1 MAINGVGF
9 GGSSSL
15 LGQSVLDLKNQLD
28 ELQTQLASGKKSTVY
43 SGMGVNEGFAI
54 FARAQLS
61 NLSAFT
67 TTITNVNT
75 TIDTAST
82 ALQAFGK
89 IATQVKSAASSGS
102 AAVNGSGQTTGQQTA
117 VLQLTSMLE
126 MLNTQAGDRFLF
138 SGSAIDTPSVASV
151 GDILNGKGA
160 LAGLKQLIAER
171 NQADLG
177 ASGLGRLVL
186 SSPTPTSVSVAEDVA
201 GSPFGFKLKAV
212 TSSLT
217 GAVVTGPSGSPPAFS
232 VDLGATNP
240 NNGDRVTFTFNLPD
254 GTTEAIQLTASSATP
269 TPAGSF
275 AIGANST
282 ITASNLKAALNTA
295 IGTLANTSLVAASA
309 MAASDNFFNTDG
321 TAIGSVVNNKAAVPA
336 PITGATLLSGAAGTD
351 SLGTN
356 FAIGDTI
363 TVNGTPITF
372 VAAGAT
378 GNQLNITDS
387 VQTLLTKIDAI
398 TGTSTPSTVSG
409 GVIALHTDNAASLT
423 VTSSNAAAFG
433 ALGFG
438 ATATATQPPLRVGGA
453 PLNAA
458 TSLVSGAANTVAW
471 YTGEAGSGP
480 GPRVIDRAGR
490 SGREYSIRS
499 ARQRAGYSLRPA
511 IRRGLRRRHD
521 VAHEFQYAR
530 AGERPQPACGD
541 KPDAPGETTERRGHR
556 DGSGDRAGRD
566 ERRVRAAKPGQD
578 HAAECDRSD
587 RNHLQRSGRDRAS
600 GAPDQIAGVVSND
613 VDALA
618 VDAREVPAD
627 RIVRALSS
635 TPTERDACVARYARA
650 RARRRR

>member
-1 MAINGVGF
+1 MAINGVGSGF
-9 GGSSSL
+9 GSSSL
-15 LGQSVLDLKNQLD
+15 LGQSVQDLKTQLD
-28 ELQTQLASGKKSTVY
+28 DLQTQLASGKKSTVY

-67 TTITNVNT
+67 TTITNINT

-82 ALQAFGK
+82 ALQSFAK
-89 IATQVKSAASSGS
+89 IATQVKSAASSGG
-102 AAVNGSGQTTGQQTA
+102 ATVNGSGQTTGQQTA
-117 VLQLTSMLE
+117 VLQLRSMLE
-126 MLNTQAGDRFLF
+126 ILNTQAGDRFLF
-138 SGSAIDTPSVASV
+138 SGSAIDTPSVASAD
-151 GDILNGKGA
+151 DILNGKGA

-201 GSPFGFKLKAV
+201 GSSFGFKLNAI

-217 GAVVTGPSGSPPAFS
+217 GATVTGPSGSPPAVS

-240 NNGDRVTFTFNLPD
+240 NNGDQVTFTFNLPD

-269 TPAGSF
+269 PPAGSF
-275 AIGANST
+275 AIGAT
-282 ITASNLKAALNTA
+282 PTATAANLKAALNTA
-295 IGTLANTSLVAASA
+295 IGTLANTALVAASA
-309 MAASDNFFNTDG
+309 LAASDNFFNTDS
-321 TAIGSVVNNKAAVPA
+321 TATGSVVNNKAAIPA

-356 FAIGDTI
+356 FAAGDTI

-378 GNQLNITDS
+378 GNQLNVTDS
-387 VQTLLTKIDAI
+387 VRTLLTKIDQI

-409 GVIALHTDNAASLT
+409 GVITLHTDNAASLN

-458 TSLVSGAANTVAW
+458 TTLVSGAANTIAW

-480 GPRVIDRAGR
+480 ARASSTARVDQAASIQYGVRANEQAIRSALQSVAAFAAVTTSPASPNATALVSALNQRVATSLTPQGR
-490 SGREYSIRS
+490 QQSVADIETDLATAQIAMKDVS
-499 ARQRAGYSLRPA
+499 ARQRQAQVTLQNLVDQTETISS
-511 IRRGLRRRHD
+511 D
-521 VAHEFQYAR
+521 QVASEILALQTRLQASY
-530 AGERPQPACGD
+530 Q
-541 KPDAPGETTERRGHR
+541 TT
-556 DGSGDRAGRD
+556 SM
-566 ERRVRAAKPGQD
+566 
-578 HAAECDRSD
+578 
-587 RNHLQRSGRDRAS
+587 
-600 GAPDQIAGVVSND
+600 
-613 VDALA
+613 
-618 VDAREVPAD
+618 
-627 RIVRALSS
+627 LSQL
-635 TPTERDACVARYARA
+635 TLVKYLPIG
-650 RARRRR
+650 

>member
-9 GGSSSL
+9 GSSL
-15 LGQSVLDLKNQLD
+15 IGLSVLDLKNQLD
-28 ELQTQLASGKKSTVY
+28 DLQTQLASGKKSTVY

-67 TTITNVNT
+67 TTITNINT

-82 ALQAFGK
+82 ALQSFAQ
-89 IATQVKSAASSGS
+89 IATQVKSAASTGS
-102 AAVNGSGQTTGQQTA
+102 ATVNGSGQTTGQQTA
-117 VLQLTSMLE
+117 VLQLSSMLQI
-126 MLNTQAGDRFLF
+126 LNTQAGDRYLF
-138 SGSAIDTPSVASV
+138 SGSAIDTPSVASAD
-151 GDILNGKGA
+151 DILNGKGA

-201 GSPFGFKLKAV
+201 GSPFGFKLNAV
-212 TSSLT
+212 ASSLT
-217 GAVVTGPSGSPPAFS
+217 GAVVTGPSGSPPAVS

-240 NNGDRVTFTFNLPD
+240 NNGDQVTFTFNLPD
-254 GTTEAIQLTASSATP
+254 GTTEAIQLTASSSTP

-275 AIGANST
+275 AIGATST
-282 ITASNLKAALNTA
+282 ATAANLKAALNAA

-321 TAIGSVVNNKAAVPA
+321 MATGSVVNNKAAIPA

-356 FAIGDTI
+356 FAAGDTI
-363 TVNGTPITF
+363 TVNGTPLTF
-372 VAAGAT
+372 VLSGAT
-378 GNQLNITDS
+378 GNQLNVTDS
-387 VQTLLTKIDAI
+387 VQTLLSKIDQI

-409 GVIALHTDNAASLT
+409 GVITLHTDNAASLS

-433 ALGFG
+433 SLGFG
-438 ATATATQPPLRVGGA
+438 ATATATQPPLRVGGS

-480 GPRVIDRAGR
+480 ARASSTARVDQTATIQYGVRAN
-490 SGREYSIRS
+490 EQAIRS
-499 ARQRAGYSLRPA
+499 ALQSVAAYAAVTTLPASPNATALESALNQRVATSLTPQGRQQS
-511 IRRGLRRRHD
+511 
-521 VAHEFQYAR
+521 VA
-530 AGERPQPACGD
+530 D
-541 KPDAPGETTERRGHR
+541 IETDLAT
-556 DGSGDRAGRD
+556 A
-566 ERRVRAAKPGQD
+566 
-578 HAAECDRSD
+578 
-587 RNHLQRSGRDRAS
+587 
-600 GAPDQIAGVVSND
+600 QIAMKDVSARQSQAQVTLQNL
-613 VDALA
+613 VDQTETVSSDQVATEILALQTRLQA
-618 VDAREVPAD
+618 SYQTTSM
-627 RIVRALSS
+627 LSQL
-635 TPTERDACVARYARA
+635 TLVKYLPIG
-650 RARRRR
+650 